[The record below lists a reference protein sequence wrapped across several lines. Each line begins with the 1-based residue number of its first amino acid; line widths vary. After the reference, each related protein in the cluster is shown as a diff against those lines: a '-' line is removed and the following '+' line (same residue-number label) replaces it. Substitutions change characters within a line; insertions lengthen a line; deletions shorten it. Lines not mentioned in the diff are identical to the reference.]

1 MSDGYVLACGRSA
14 VAIDYWTAPRASA
27 FFLTHMHADHYKG
40 LHDNWRQGTIYCSE
54 VTGLLLQRKW
64 PHLSSKTIPT
74 DEPFSIQLSTDE
86 RLTVTAIEANHCPV
100 RCPHKCWALLLQCAI
115 CHAYCMCRV
124 QSCSCWKAS
133 VEESYTRETSG
144 TFDIP
149 ASLCIT
155 CWCTLLPSTLVS
167 SPSMTMLQSQTW
179 RYI

>member
-100 RCPHKCWALLLQCAI
+100 R
-115 CHAYCMCRV
+115 
-124 QSCSCWKAS
+124 
-133 VEESYTRETSG
+133 
-144 TFDIP
+144 
-149 ASLCIT
+149 
-155 CWCTLLPSTLVS
+155 
-167 SPSMTMLQSQTW
+167 
-179 RYI
+179 